1 MNTQGRQST
10 PFICGVLFIK
20 HMLKA
25 YSAIACGVIAGF
37 TVVFTV
43 GQIQNHMGKLEAA
56 TITQCEQQDWPSH
69 QHADH
74 VEFCRVYM
82 GIHVR

>member
-1 MNTQGRQST
+1 
-10 PFICGVLFIK
+10 
-20 HMLKA
+20 MLKA
-25 YSAIACGVIAGF
+25 YSAIACGTIAGVI
-37 TVVFTV
+37 TVVTV
-43 GQIQNHMGKLEAA
+43 GQIQNAMGKLQAQ
-56 TITQCEQQDWPSH
+56 TITQCEQQDWPAH

>member
-1 MNTQGRQST
+1 MNTQGRLLT
-10 PFICGVLFIK
+10 PLLFSVLFINQ
-20 HMLKA
+20 MLKA
-25 YSAIACGVIAGF
+25 YSAIACGVIAG
-37 TVVFTV
+37 TAVVLTI
-43 GQIQNHMGKLEAA
+43 GQITKAMEAK
-56 TITQCEQQDWPSH
+56 TTMQCEQQDWPSH

>member
-1 MNTQGRQST
+1 MNTQGRLLT
-10 PFICGVLFIK
+10 PLLFSVLFINQ
-20 HMLKA
+20 MLKA
-25 YSAIACGVIAGF
+25 YSAIACGVIAG
-37 TVVFTV
+37 TAVVLTI